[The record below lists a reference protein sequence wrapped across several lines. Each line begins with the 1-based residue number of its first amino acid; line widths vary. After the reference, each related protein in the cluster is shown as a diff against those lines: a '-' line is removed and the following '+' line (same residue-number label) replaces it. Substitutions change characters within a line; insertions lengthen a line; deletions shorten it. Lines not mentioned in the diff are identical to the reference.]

1 MTEINSSALEKDQGF
16 YITAHD
22 VFQAVGNQSL
32 LSSIFTET
40 CLKLVHSKV
49 DQDTDLIWFDLIWF
63 DLIWFHP
70 PDNLHYKSSQT
81 FVHLK
86 KKKN

>member
-22 VFQAVGNQSL
+22 VFQAVGNQRL

-63 DLIWFHP
+63 DLIWFDFIP
-70 PDNLHYKSSQT
+70 QT
-81 FVHLK
+81 IFITKAHK
-86 KKKN
+86 PSYI

>member
-22 VFQAVGNQSL
+22 VFQAVGNQRL

-63 DLIWFHP
+63 DLISSP
-70 PDNLHYKSSQT
+70 RQSSLQKLTNLRT
-81 FVHLK
+81 FK